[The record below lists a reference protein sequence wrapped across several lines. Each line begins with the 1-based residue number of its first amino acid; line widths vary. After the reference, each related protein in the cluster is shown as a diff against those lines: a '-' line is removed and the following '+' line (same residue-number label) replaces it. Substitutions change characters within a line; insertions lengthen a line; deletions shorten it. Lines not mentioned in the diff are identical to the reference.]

1 MDPRLALAGRLVDR
15 NSTWLLRQKR
25 TDALYMRL
33 HGAILIW
40 LAAIGFSLLAAPLL
54 AGPPLVTNDPDTPGA
69 NGYEFDVSND
79 VTKTRESLTMAAPF
93 LDLNYGAND
102 HNQFTAEFPLV
113 NFVSPEDGEPT
124 AGFGDL
130 MLGYKNRFFEEKDLG
145 VSISTF
151 PQVLIPTGNKATGV
165 GEGLTE
171 LLLPLEFGKHFFDK
185 KLYIYGEAQY
195 YLSLSGSRFN
205 SFFSG
210 IVGEYEVTKKFAV
223 MVEFADFDYP
233 QHGLP
238 DDPFFN
244 VGFGYK
250 FSDNVALIGS
260 AGRSFRDRELGVPEF
275 TSYLGFQFTG
285 TFKKDKNAEE
295 NGNPN
300 PAGEKK
306 EQ

>member
-1 MDPRLALAGRLVDR
+1 
-15 NSTWLLRQKR
+15 
-25 TDALYMRL
+25 MRKA
-33 HGAILIW
+33 GAIFIGF
-40 LAAIGFSLLAAPLL
+40 LAAAIILRAAHLQ

-69 NGYEFDVSND
+69 NGYEFDVSDD
-79 VTKTRESLTMAAPF
+79 VTKTRYVLTQAAPY
-93 LDLNYGAND
+93 LDLNYGTND

-113 NFVSPEDGEPT
+113 NFVSPENGGEPT

-130 MLGYKNRFFEEKDLG
+130 ELGYKDRFIDEKDYG
-145 VSISTF
+145 ISISTF

-171 LLLPLEFGKHFFDK
+171 LLLPLEFAKHFFDK

-195 YLSLSGSRFN
+195 YLSLSGSRY
-205 SFFSG
+205 SSLFSG
-210 IVGEYEVTKKFAV
+210 IVAEYDATKKLSL
-223 MVEFADFDYP
+223 MTEFADFTFP
-233 QHGLP
+233 GHGMP

-260 AGRSFRDRELGVPEF
+260 AGRSFRDREAGAPELM
-275 TSYLGFQFTG
+275 TYLGFQFTG
-285 TFKKDKNAEE
+285 TFKKHKEGDDKGGDES
-295 NGNPN
+295 GNPN
-300 PAGEKK
+300 PAGEGK